1 MAALAP
7 ASEADIAF
15 IMAAE
20 RQPGYEEHVGR
31 WDEARHRAAMR
42 DGRHAYFIA
51 QAGGEAAGFAIVR
64 DWGSPERVAMVK
76 RVAVMAPGRG
86 IGRQV
91 MAALVDHVFAETD
104 AWRLWLG
111 HFPENMRAHRAYLAC
126 GFVAEGIARG
136 SAWFGGV
143 HRDEQ
148 IMAILR
154 PDWEARR
161 RSAISA

>member
-1 MAALAP
+1 MIALAP
-7 ASEADIAF
+7 ATEADIGF

-20 RQPGYEEHVGR
+20 RQPGYEAHVGR
-31 WDEARHRAAMR
+31 WDEVRHRAAMA

-51 QAGGEAAGFAIVR
+51 HHDGQPIGFAIIR

-76 RVAVMAPGRG
+76 RVAVIQPGQG

-91 MAALVDHVFAETD
+91 MQALLDRVFGETD

-111 HFPENMRAHRAYLAC
+111 HFPENARAHRAYLAC
-126 GFVAEGIARG
+126 GFVAEGVSRG

-161 RSAISA
+161 R

>member
-1 MAALAP
+1 MP
-7 ASEADIAF
+7 ASAADTGF

-20 RQPGYEEHVGR
+20 RQPGYELHVGR
-31 WDEARHRAAMR
+31 WEEERHRAAMS

-51 QAGGEAAGFAIVR
+51 HAGGEAAGFAIVR
-64 DWGSPERVAMVK
+64 DWGSPEQVAMVK
-76 RVAVMAPGRG
+76 RIAVVNPGRG
-86 IGRQV
+86 IGREV
-91 MAALVDHVFAETD
+91 MAALVDRVFGETD

-111 HFPENMRAHRAYLAC
+111 HFPENVRAHRAYLAC
-126 GFVAEGIARG
+126 GFVAEGVARG

-154 PDWEARR
+154 PEWEARR
-161 RSAISA
+161 RDLASA